1 MGIPKVSG
9 WIGCLLLGLM
19 AFHGHAQEP
28 SNDASPAATSVNP
41 VPVAAADSEGPSVQR
56 TTKRE
61 LSILSQ
67 EFWLEF
73 FSSPIS
79 FLLLFMV
86 AFYLLIFL
94 PGQRSSKKAQRD
106 QEQLLANLKKN
117 DRVVT
122 AFGVHGVISN
132 INSDSG
138 TVTIRVDENTN
149 AKLTVNRDTIRV
161 VKKD

>member
-9 WIGCLLLGLM
+9 WIGYLLLGLM
-19 AFHGHAQEP
+19 AFHSHAQES
-28 SNDASPAATSVNP
+28 SNEASAAATSVDSAP
-41 VPVAAADSEGPSVQR
+41 LVAADSEGRVVQR
-56 TTKRE
+56 TSKRE

-94 PGQRSSKKAQRD
+94 PGQRSSKKAKRE
-106 QEQLLANLKKN
+106 QE
-117 DRVVT
+117 
-122 AFGVHGVISN
+122 
-132 INSDSG
+132 
-138 TVTIRVDENTN
+138 
-149 AKLTVNRDTIRV
+149 
-161 VKKD
+161 

>member
-1 MGIPKVSG
+1 MHHRRRLRSIPHLWSRRIRKVLLCNGHRNESFRSCRKNFG
-9 WIGCLLLGLM
+9 W
-19 AFHGHAQEP
+19 
-28 SNDASPAATSVNP
+28 S
-41 VPVAAADSEGPSVQR
+41 
-56 TTKRE
+56 
-61 LSILSQ
+61 
-67 EFWLEF
+67 F

-94 PGQRSSKKAQRD
+94 PGQRSSKKAQRE
-106 QEQLLANLKKN
+106 QEQMLANLKKN

-122 AFGVHGVISN
+122 SFGVHGVISN
-132 INSDSG
+132 ISSDSG

>member
-9 WIGCLLLGLM
+9 WIGYLLLGLM
-19 AFHGHAQEP
+19 AFHSHAQES
-28 SNDASPAATSVNP
+28 SNEASAAATSVDSAP
-41 VPVAAADSEGPSVQR
+41 LVAADSEGRVVQR
-56 TTKRE
+56 TSKRE

-94 PGQRSSKKAQRD
+94 PGQRSSKKAKRE
-106 QEQLLANLKKN
+106 QEQMLANLKKN

-122 AFGVHGVISN
+122 SFGVHGVISN
-132 INSDSG
+132 ISSDSG

>member
-19 AFHGHAQEP
+19 AFHGQAQES
-28 SNDASPAATSVNP
+28 SNDTSAAATSVESAP
-41 VPVAAADSEGPSVQR
+41 VVAADSGNGIVQR
-56 TTKRE
+56 TSKRE
-61 LSILSQ
+61 PSILSQ

-94 PGQRSSKKAQRD
+94 PGQRSSRKSQRE
-106 QEQLLANLKKN
+106 QEQMLASLKKN

-122 AFGVHGVISN
+122 SFGVHGVISN
-132 INSDSG
+132 ISSDTG